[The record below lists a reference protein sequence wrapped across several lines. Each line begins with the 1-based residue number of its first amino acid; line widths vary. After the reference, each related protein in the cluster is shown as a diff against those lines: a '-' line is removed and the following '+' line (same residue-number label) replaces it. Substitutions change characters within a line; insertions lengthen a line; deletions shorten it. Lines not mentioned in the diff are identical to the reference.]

1 MQSYSP
7 NRLSTQNTIWG
18 FFEDFMANN
27 VENVC
32 VQKIYNKTQVFSR
45 SIGQKKLEKMGKTWK
60 YFCQECDRHFKIRN
74 FNSHYYVNHRQ
85 VVIEKWIKCPDCVSH
100 YNVND
105 YKAAQHQIMV
115 HGFKLDHKVLI
126 CRICHQNILQDANLD
141 LFQFDSIDEKGFHCL
156 YSNHVQKHH
165 SKDLKRLFTKCQFCK
180 K

>member
-1 MQSYSP
+1 MHLGAFLKILWRNLWKMWVSKKFITKLKCFQDQS
-7 NRLSTQNTIWG
+7 
-18 FFEDFMANN
+18 D
-27 VENVC
+27 
-32 VQKIYNKTQVFSR
+32 K
-45 SIGQKKLEKMGKTWK
+45 KKLEKMGKTWK

-100 YNVND
+100 YNVNN

-115 HGFKLDHKVLI
+115 HGFKLDHKILI
-126 CRICHQNILQDANLD
+126 CKICHQNILQDANLD